1 MSTTID
7 NKVVEMRFDNKQFEK
22 NVQTSI
28 HTLDKL
34 DKSLRLEDASKGFE
48 SVEKAAKKV
57 DLNPLASAVKTVRIE
72 FSAMQVVAISALKN
86 ITDSAMRSAK
96 KIASALTIDPVKTG
110 LHEYETQINATQTI
124 LSNTQKEGATIND
137 VNAALDELNKYADLT
152 IYNFTEMTKNIGTFT
167 AAGVDLKTSVSA
179 IQGIANLAAV
189 SGSTSQQAST
199 AMYQLSQALASGTV
213 KLMDWNSVVNAGMG
227 GQVFQ
232 DALKDTARQHGIAID
247 KMIKK
252 QGSFRETL
260 KNGWLTSEI
269 LTETLS
275 KFTTSGVNEYLAKN
289 SDLTIK
295 SIETMRREAVATG
308 DSSKAFK
315 EMAKTIAATSK
326 ISEDEIYNLL
336 KMSQTAEEAATKVK
350 TFSQLWDVLKETAQS
365 GWSASWR
372 TIVGDYEEAKE
383 TLTEFSDTLTA
394 IISESADKRNKKL
407 VEGLSSGWKQF
418 LNEGITNSLDFQD
431 TVIATA
437 KEYGISIDDIID
449 RTGSFEKSLKEGW
462 INSEILTVS
471 VSKLADKTSNLSD
484 KELEN
489 LGYTRDQAEA
499 LEELN
504 TKIQNG
510 SLNLDEFV
518 EKMSKPSG
526 RENLIDAIRNTF
538 DYIMS
543 IVKPIKEAFEEVF
556 GTTGKQ
562 IYNFTQRIKD
572 FTSRLHISEETAAKL
587 KNIFKGIGSGIEI
600 LYQVA
605 AKVFDTAKPIFEFI
619 GIKSKSLL
627 DFLSKIGERLISIN
641 DDIKKTGSFGKILDG
656 IFSTLKNLLKGIPAF
671 VSSIGDAVGKL
682 FENIFE
688 KVKTIGSAIWQNVKQ
703 VFSNIVD
710 NLKSGNSFDVE
721 SLLKSGFLVSLV
733 IGIKKLIKSI
743 TEIFDPS
750 KNDFLSK
757 IKGVLD
763 AVSGAFD
770 TVRKSL
776 ETWQMTIKADA
787 IFKIAV
793 SIGILAG
800 ALLLISS
807 IDKEKIADGLGAIT
821 TLFVDLVASM
831 NLLGTTKGKIS
842 SVLIMLSMAT
852 SILILAVALKKI
864 SSLNSDEL
872 TRGIMGI
879 AGIAM
884 IIGFTVNYLS
894 VNQKKILNGASGLIF
909 FAFAIKIL
917 AGVCIQLSSLSWE
930 ELEKG
935 LLGVGVLIGE
945 VGAFLSLTEFKRK
958 TISTAIGMVIL
969 ASAIKILET
978 SVKAFATM
986 QWEEIEKGLTAI
998 GGLLLELSLFA
1009 NFTGKAKHVIKT
1021 ALSMTIIAYAIKQL
1035 VVPLQEIAQLSW
1047 GQLVKS
1053 LVGMFGLLTAITL
1066 SLRALPKANLLK
1078 IAIVFPTLAG
1088 AISSLSKSLISLGA
1102 LSLGQLA
1109 IGLGGIAGTLIIL
1122 VLALK
1127 QCKGLD
1133 KAASSLTKA
1142 ALALTILAIPMTMF
1156 AKLGIIGAATS
1167 LVVLAGSLTIL
1178 AIAAKKIGKMHSF
1191 FAKASKSIALF
1202 SLSLITLGAAMA
1214 VVGVG
1219 MSTFVTSFVSAIIML
1234 QILKWDQIGKGILF
1248 LVGALTFIGIT
1259 AKILSPFTKQI
1270 LSLAGA
1276 MALFSL
1282 SCLGIAASMLLLSVA
1297 LSSLSVVGATGAKTL
1312 MEAIDA
1318 IVMGLL
1324 ETIKKS
1330 IPELITILKELAI
1343 NTLKSLEEVIPQLAS
1358 TLLKTILTVL
1368 DYLVDYGPQ
1377 IIAKLFDFLILII
1390 DGLTAKVPELL
1401 TSIFALVRT
1410 IFEEIG
1416 KALET
1421 VGTEKLKDVI
1431 RSFAMVS
1438 GLMYVLSK
1446 VGKLTGKALIGVLGV
1461 GAVIA
1466 AMTVVLAGIGKLE
1479 ELLGAK
1485 DLIDKGGDAL
1495 ESISR
1500 AIGRFIGGFVSG
1512 IAEGLVS
1519 SLPNIATKL
1528 SDFMVNIAPFID
1540 GANKIKPETITG
1552 VKGLVDIIGQ
1562 LAGFNLLTSLTFPFT
1577 GGNFFSGFKEQLNSF
1592 GDAITSFSTKV
1603 AGNIDI
1609 DAIKQAVKAGEA
1621 LIEMA
1626 NTVPNRAGLE
1636 ALFVGENSLVGFSE
1650 EIVEFGKAIV
1660 KFSSAVKGKVDISSV
1675 KSAAKA
1681 GEALTE
1687 MADTVPN
1694 RDGLVALFTGENS
1707 LISFSE
1713 EIVEFGKAIVKFS
1726 SAVKGKVDI
1735 SSVTS
1740 AAKAGKAL
1748 TEMADTVPNRDG
1760 LVALFTG
1767 ENSLISFSEEIVE
1780 FGKAITKFSSAVKGK
1795 IDIASIKSAT
1805 KAGEALTEMAN
1816 VVPNRN
1822 GIAAWITGENSLI
1835 DFSEEIIAFGKAITK
1850 FSSAV
1855 KGKIDISSVTSAAK
1869 AGEALAEM
1877 ANIVPNRDGVGA
1889 WITGENSLIDFSE
1902 EIIEFGKAIST
1913 FSTKV
1918 KGKIDISSVTSAAKA
1933 GEALAEMANIVPNRD
1948 GVGAWITGENSL
1960 IDFSE
1965 EIIEFG
1971 KAISTFSTKV
1981 KGKIDIS
1988 SIKSAAKA
1996 GEAIAKMAS
2005 VVPNRDGI
2013 AAWITGENS
2022 LIGFSEEIPEFGKA
2036 IVKFS
2041 NSVSGGIDTQNIIRA
2056 VGAGKSL
2063 AEMTNLVPKQ
2073 GGLKAWFS
2081 GSDGFMAFSSN
2092 IEDFGKTIKFFSD
2105 RVSTGIDTEAI
2116 MTAINIGNE
2125 FAAMTEKFADV
2136 ESKTSTSFNLAL
2148 RSFAENG
2155 IDGFVSAFTDSK
2167 ERISTVGANLTKSL
2181 IEGIT
2186 SDNNAYSEKANE
2198 LIKSFAE
2205 AIKNNSQ
2212 QVVLAIQFVVN
2223 NMLLTIYGKRNDFYN
2238 VGGFFIQ
2245 GICDGINGNLYL
2257 IIAKAREIAKSIDGT
2272 LKKELQIHS
2281 PSKKGEETGEYYGDG
2296 VIIGLENRKEAVG
2309 QAASEYADQ
2318 IENHYWKRMLELKK
2332 EAEAVKADETTSIF
2346 SELSSESDSK
2356 AKKKNKD
2363 LTKILQARMNLTEKY
2378 LKVREKLENRLK
2390 GSKLWNY
2397 VSTLGED
2404 SLSDLE
2410 TLNSMTEE
2418 KLKEYADL
2426 YEKYFALGIEK
2437 AKTVLSESDLK
2448 TYQEKVLEDT
2458 KSTIKTYQD
2467 EIKKLTDNFVQ
2478 KTSIFEPF
2486 EQKEG
2491 IASQTLMN
2499 NLDARITYF
2508 EEYSRIRNSLQNK
2521 LENNETSLWE
2531 DVVKDLGM
2539 DDIATLKA
2547 LDNMSIQDL
2556 NTYSWK
2562 YQKLLLEG
2570 KNLAVRDAK
2579 KTKEETEKTLSELY
2593 GTPIDLDEFLSVYDG
2608 TFESIDYYVVMKAK
2622 QSGSNFVTDFSAGI
2636 TENTSK
2642 ATDSAKE
2649 MTDKTVAKADDIS
2662 KEKSPAVGAN
2672 LVQGFANGIT
2682 DNSYIAEAAASAVA
2696 TNAINAA
2703 NNTLGIA
2710 SPSKVMYGSGRYT
2723 IMGFV
2728 SGLLD
2733 FAQDVY
2739 SAGSEVGKQA
2749 KDGLLS
2755 SMSNIASLVD
2765 GSMEYRPT
2773 IRPILDLSNVET
2785 GSRQLSSLFSSDQAM
2800 KISASMKRE
2809 DEMKNQN
2816 GSEKQPSSTVYQF
2829 TQNNYSPKALSRL
2842 DIYRQTKNQF
2852 STLKGLV

>member
-1835 DFSEEIIAFGKAITK
+1835 
-1850 FSSAV
+1850 
-1855 KGKIDISSVTSAAK
+1855 
-1869 AGEALAEM
+1869 
-1877 ANIVPNRDGVGA
+1877 
-1889 WITGENSLIDFSE
+1889 
-1902 EIIEFGKAIST
+1902 
-1913 FSTKV
+1913 
-1918 KGKIDISSVTSAAKA
+1918 
-1933 GEALAEMANIVPNRD
+1933 
-1948 GVGAWITGENSL
+1948 
-1960 IDFSE
+1960 
-1965 EIIEFG
+1965 
-1971 KAISTFSTKV
+1971 
-1981 KGKIDIS
+1981 
-1988 SIKSAAKA
+1988 
-1996 GEAIAKMAS
+1996 
-2005 VVPNRDGI
+2005 
-2013 AAWITGENS
+2013 
-2022 LIGFSEEIPEFGKA
+2022 GFSEEIPEFGKA